1 VIDELA
7 DQAVTLAQLQQ
18 AVTIAQLPDA
28 MPKEIGGATST
39 G

>member
-7 DQAVTLAQLQQ
+7 EQAVTLAQLQQ

-39 G
+39 A